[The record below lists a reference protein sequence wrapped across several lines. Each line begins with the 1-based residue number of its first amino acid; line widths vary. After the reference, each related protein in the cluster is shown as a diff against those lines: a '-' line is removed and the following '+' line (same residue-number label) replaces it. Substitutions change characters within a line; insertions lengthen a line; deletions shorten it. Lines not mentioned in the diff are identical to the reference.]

1 MQSNS
6 FVAMSPALIDAI
18 AKVKAMTHLS
28 KGERHKI
35 GERVMALIE
44 DQERIAARTNEEML
58 NNVSPPEQTRSCL
71 NGIQSNAV
79 SFIRGSV

>member
-6 FVAMSPALIDAI
+6 FAAMSPALIGAI
-18 AKVKAMTHLS
+18 AKVKAMTHLT

-44 DQERIAARTNEEML
+44 EMERIAAQTNKEL
-58 NNVSPPEQTRSCL
+58 SK
-71 NGIQSNAV
+71 
-79 SFIRGSV
+79 

>member
-6 FVAMSPALIDAI
+6 FAAMSPALIGAI
-18 AKVKAMTHLS
+18 AKVKAMTHLT

-44 DQERIAARTNEEML
+44 EMERIAATTNKEL
-58 NNVSPPEQTRSCL
+58 
-71 NGIQSNAV
+71 
-79 SFIRGSV
+79 FK

>member
-6 FVAMSPALIDAI
+6 FAAMSPALIDAI

-35 GERVMALIE
+35 GERVMAL
-44 DQERIAARTNEEML
+44 
-58 NNVSPPEQTRSCL
+58 
-71 NGIQSNAV
+71 
-79 SFIRGSV
+79 